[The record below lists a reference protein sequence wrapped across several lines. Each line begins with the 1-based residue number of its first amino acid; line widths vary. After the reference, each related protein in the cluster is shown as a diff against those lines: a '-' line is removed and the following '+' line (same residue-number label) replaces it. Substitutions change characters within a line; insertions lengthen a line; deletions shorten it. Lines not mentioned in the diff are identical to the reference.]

1 MDPRAIRTMM
11 RSPRAMMDF
20 QATGKLPQVD
30 VRSSPL
36 ITLIESINPRA
47 RVLITAV
54 KLVPELGYKGGI
66 RFQNLAQ
73 ALNWLKPTAS
83 TTDYLHESCQLKTFT
98 QQLTIDDLKPF
109 ADIPEHVER
118 EWNRQNGRR

>member
-1 MDPRAIRTMM
+1 MM
-11 RSPRAMMDF
+11 LSPRAMMDF

-66 RFQNLAQ
+66 RYEL
-73 ALNWLKPTAS
+73 S
-83 TTDYLHESCQLKTFT
+83 H
-98 QQLTIDDLKPF
+98 
-109 ADIPEHVER
+109 R
-118 EWNRQNGRR
+118 